1 MIVPV
6 LNGEKY
12 LKQGLDSI
20 PRELDIQLIVVDDG
34 SSDSS
39 VEIALAAGAQVLR
52 AEGPAGGPAAARNR
66 GLKVVTAPLVAFL
79 DADDWWPEGSLQERL
94 QVLRENPELQVV
106 QGQIETRESG
116 ELPEAVALR
125 RVPAPAYNVN
135 LGACLF
141 RREVLEQ
148 AGPFDET
155 LRFGEDTDL
164 FMRFWETEVSK
175 RFLVRTCLY
184 YRLHQTNM
192 TAEGPQD
199 MLTNMKLLKRHKD
212 RVKDTTC
219 EKKIPWDRFVGW
231 TPPSLPK
238 TKQYTQ
244 DYVSVRV
251 PLWEQWF
258 VRFRGAVDL
267 AVLELGSYEG
277 NSAEW
282 FLENLCT
289 DPSARLTCVDSFPDA
304 RVEARFDYNL
314 SEALQTERV
323 LKVKEPSHRWLAA
336 QEVRPTYDLIYV
348 GASPRAGDVLLNAM
362 MSWRLLRPGGCMLLD
377 DYLWQFGKD
386 PLERPQLA
394 IDLLLEAKLQGLELV
409 YRGYQVLVTKT
420 HDD

>member
-20 PRELDIQLIVVDDG
+20 PRDLDVQLIVVDDG
-34 SSDSS
+34 SSDAS
-39 VEIALAAGAQVLR
+39 VEIALKAGAQVLR
-52 AEGPAGGPAAARNR
+52 AEGPARGPAAARNR
-66 GLKVVTAPLVAFL
+66 GLKAVTAPLIAFL

-94 QVLRENPELQVV
+94 QVLRENPEIQVV
-106 QGQIETRESG
+106 QGLIETRENGDLS
-116 ELPEAVALR
+116 EHVAKRRLPD
-125 RVPAPAYNVN
+125 PTYNVN

-148 AGPFDET
+148 AGPFDES
-155 LRFGEDTDL
+155 LRFGEDTDF
-164 FMRFWETEVSK
+164 FMKLWETEVRK
-175 RFLVRTCLY
+175 RFLLTTCLY

-199 MLTNMKLLKRHKD
+199 MLTNLKLLKRHKD
-212 RVKDTTC
+212 RVKDTMS

-231 TPPSLPK
+231 TPPTLPANK
-238 TKQYTQ
+238 HYTQ

-251 PLWEQWF
+251 PLWKQWF
-258 VRFRGAVDL
+258 VQFRDASDL
-267 AVLELGSYEG
+267 AILELGSYEG
-277 NSAEW
+277 KSAEW

-289 DPSARLTCVDSFPDA
+289 HPSARLTCVDFFADV
-304 RVEARFDYNL
+304 RIEARFDHNL
-314 SEALQTERV
+314 SEALLSGRV
-323 LKVKEPSHRWLAA
+323 LKVKEPTHRWLAA
-336 QEVRPTYDLIYV
+336 QEARPAYDLIYV
-348 GASPRAGDVLLNAM
+348 DASHRAGDVLLDAM
-362 MSWRLLRPGGCMLLD
+362 LSWRLLRPGGCMLLD

-394 IDLLLEAKLQGLELV
+394 IDLLLEAKLEGMELV

-420 HDD
+420 SGG